1 VNGDARQPDAV
12 RAAARLVPLVP
23 LDARAVFQI
32 LYSKYE
38 GPPMDT
44 LPRHA
49 SILDSVYAAIRDA
62 VCDGELAPGARVTQD
77 EIAERLGVSR
87 QPVVQALVLLKSQGF
102 FREAGRRGLIVT
114 PVSSEMVSAI
124 YELRGALDET
134 AARLAAQRAGR
145 DALSEGW
152 NILERGETLA
162 ARGEVRDLV
171 KCDMTFHEF
180 VYGLSGN
187 PLIQQALEPQLHH
200 LRRVM
205 MAVVE
210 AADYRTRLWQEHADI
225 LEAIADGNADRAG
238 ALSRAHVEAASAEI
252 QTKLTA
258 GGPEQEQAAGDWS
271 GRKRDEC
278 SGADAHTGDARQ
290 GRA

>member
-1 VNGDARQPDAV
+1 
-12 RAAARLVPLVP
+12 
-23 LDARAVFQI
+23 
-32 LYSKYE
+32 
-38 GPPMDT
+38 MDT

-145 DALSEGW
+145 DALAEGW

-171 KCDMTFHEF
+171 KCDMAFHEF

-187 PLIQQALEPQLHH
+187 PLIRQALEPHLHH

-210 AADYRTRLWQEHADI
+210 AASYRTRLWQEHAAI
-225 LEAIADGNADRAG
+225 LQAIADGNADRAG
-238 ALSRAHVEAASAEI
+238 ALSRSHVQAASAEI
-252 QTKLTA
+252 QAKLETDA
-258 GGPEQEQAAGDWS
+258 PEEEQRAKQS
-271 GRKRDEC
+271 RRKRNERA
-278 SGADAHTGDARQ
+278 SADPGDARQ
-290 GRA
+290 GRPGWA